1 MVRVTIALPSIA
13 LIIELGW
20 AEHVWDQGEQ
30 SFNDYDVPV
39 RIDDQLAKWRAAE
52 PTPVPD
58 LVKPHR
64 RLKWLHPRD

>member
-1 MVRVTIALPSIA
+1 MARVIIALLSIA

-39 RIDDQLAKWRAAE
+39 GIHDQLTK
-52 PTPVPD
+52 
-58 LVKPHR
+58 
-64 RLKWLHPRD
+64 

>member
-1 MVRVTIALPSIA
+1 MVRVTIASPSIA

-39 RIDDQLAKWRAAE
+39 RIDDQLTK
-52 PTPVPD
+52 
-58 LVKPHR
+58 
-64 RLKWLHPRD
+64 